1 MTLLEIVQPNSK
13 RGSSSIVR
21 GLLLE
26 VLKELKESALPL
38 EVMHWPARVHLRNVI
53 HQKVQNTVQLGVQR
67 PKVRLHNPSRGWIP
81 DRLTIYGQSSRTQPC
96 PGLFQRRSMVLRLWP
111 GEKIDHADCC
121 PLGQI
126 GQISEVAG
134 GRFFGYISSIRLP
147 TVFLSLALHGLICS
161 FPILCPSEHFAATD
175 PSETNSSHSFSMLSA
190 VDALYSRRDTN
201 HQTAY
206 RHQVHQEECRL
217 VCTAMDNSAGMGHR
231 GSLQSLPSFSQLIQ
245 GIPPAPLR
253 ISNHIEG
260 KSRPFIQ
267 AYRVQRLLGCS
278 VDTVI
283 SPSLL
288 PETEDNDS
296 AKSDSNSSSRD
307 HQPCS
312 PSHMTPASPRS
323 YSYPSDHELGLEGLQ
338 DLISRPDVDVN
349 ALIQRIFE
357 FLNGPM
363 QPAYEQGWYRPDAS
377 DNAFSRRLEE
387 AISIL
392 GRDEL
397 AEAYFFRQEGRE
409 PYGYSPHGISCARKT
424 STMKQTDVGSPT
436 LTQPDPGPVA
446 KPEKQQ
452 KNSSEQ
458 ERRCRHR
465 YCQMQSDL
473 RCSEIAFRCGE
484 QHARIEHDKIAKTR
498 ENGSKCQS
506 AKGTGKDEQLFA
518 AVYAHELSARII
530 QLEHDGRKR
539 AETIVRLLCQ
549 LLLRS
554 QGVKC
559 GGGANRHLSRSP
571 PHFPRDHS
579 IVAGVKRFADDE
591 ITSRRCWTRASER
604 DIANSSRANSPWKR
618 PRSLTHDG
626 TPLSPERT
634 QSPTPESSSE
644 GAFSPYE
651 QGRMIKAEHLH

>member
-53 HQKVQNTVQLGVQR
+53 HQKVQNTVQLGSNV
-67 PKVRLHNPSRGWIP
+67 PKFGCTTH
-81 DRLTIYGQSSRTQPC
+81 
-96 PGLFQRRSMVLRLWP
+96 PGVGSLIALPFTASHLALSLVLACVHQNIIQTSTSFDGSKALG
-111 GEKIDHADCC
+111 GEKIDHADCY

-126 GQISEVAG
+126 GQISEVPG
-134 GRFFGYISSIRLP
+134 GRFLGHISSIRLP

-267 AYRVQRLLGCS
+267 ANRVQRLLGCS

-436 LTQPDPGPVA
+436 LTQPDPGPMA

-518 AVYAHELSARII
+518 AVYAHELSARIV

-539 AETIVRLLCQ
+539 AETIV
-549 LLLRS
+549 
-554 QGVKC
+554 
-559 GGGANRHLSRSP
+559 
-571 PHFPRDHS
+571 
-579 IVAGVKRFADDE
+579 
-591 ITSRRCWTRASER
+591 
-604 DIANSSRANSPWKR
+604 
-618 PRSLTHDG
+618 
-626 TPLSPERT
+626 
-634 QSPTPESSSE
+634 
-644 GAFSPYE
+644 
-651 QGRMIKAEHLH
+651 